1 MFQNHILS
9 IVLFLPLAGA
19 ILLLFIPKDQK
30 NVIRSLA
37 NLIALAGF
45 AVSVPLA
52 LWFNSSADGFQ
63 FQEKAAWIPSIG
75 ANYSLGIDGISLL
88 LIMLTTVLGVI
99 AILSSWTAIEDRVK
113 EY

>member
-30 NVIRSLA
+30 NVIRFLA

-52 LWFNSSADGFQ
+52 LWFNS
-63 FQEKAAWIPSIG
+63 
-75 ANYSLGIDGISLL
+75 
-88 LIMLTTVLGVI
+88 
-99 AILSSWTAIEDRVK
+99 
-113 EY
+113 